1 MYIYIWSNMLESVYY
16 AYNVVTPP
24 MLILSSFEHLNCFA
38 YLARYKMS
46 YRVIDNIHTSVLK

>member
-1 MYIYIWSNMLESVYY
+1 MLESVYY